1 MAPRG
6 YLHAATVVALAA
18 TSCDY
23 GTFLPCPRVQRAS
36 PQSS

>member
-1 MAPRG
+1 MAPKG
-6 YLHAATVVALAA
+6 YLHAATVVALAD

-36 PQSS
+36 QSS